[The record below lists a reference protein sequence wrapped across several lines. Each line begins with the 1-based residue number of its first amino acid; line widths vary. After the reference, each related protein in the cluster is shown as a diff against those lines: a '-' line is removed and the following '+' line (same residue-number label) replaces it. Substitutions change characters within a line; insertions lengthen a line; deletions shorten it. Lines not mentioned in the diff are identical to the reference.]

1 MGYLE
6 LVKQARDQGKA
17 IGAFNI
23 FNMLSASGVVDAASE
38 RGEGVILQTSVK
50 TVTYY
55 GAERLYRMLRAA
67 TEAAPVPVLLNLDHC
82 KDISIAKACVDAG
95 WDCVMYDGS
104 ALPLAENIANT
115 REVVEYAHTKGVV
128 VEGEVGKIGGT
139 EEDISVDEQEA
150 RQASLG
156 DSLRFVEESGVDL
169 FAPAIGTAHGVY
181 RGKPHIDFALVE
193 QLNRQISQPIVI
205 HGGTGLEGETFHK
218 LIRAGGSKVNVSTA
232 LKHAYFDG
240 ICAYCRQS
248 APSKE
253 PLDIEKFL
261 SKNIRDTAGYHIDI
275 FRGERA

>member
-1 MGYLE
+1 MYICLYRYISFAAGLPARCERKVTMGYLE

-104 ALPLAENIANT
+104 ALPLAENIANMKQQ
-115 REVVEYAHTKGVV
+115 AAM
-128 VEGEVGKIGGT
+128 
-139 EEDISVDEQEA
+139 EE
-150 RQASLG
+150 
-156 DSLRFVEESGVDL
+156 
-169 FAPAIGTAHGVY
+169 
-181 RGKPHIDFALVE
+181 
-193 QLNRQISQPIVI
+193 
-205 HGGTGLEGETFHK
+205 
-218 LIRAGGSKVNVSTA
+218 
-232 LKHAYFDG
+232 
-240 ICAYCRQS
+240 
-248 APSKE
+248 
-253 PLDIEKFL
+253 
-261 SKNIRDTAGYHIDI
+261 
-275 FRGERA
+275 